1 MPTAFAP
8 PPNSYSIVVNAKVG
22 VGVLFTQTIW
32 LSLPVKSVSLSVG
45 EIDTVPD
52 IGEGV
57 VVHPKLLP
65 IKLNS

>member
-1 MPTAFAP
+1 M
-8 PPNSYSIVVNAKVG
+8 
-22 VGVLFTQTIW
+22 LFTHTIW
-32 LSLPVKSVSLSVG
+32 LSLPVKSVILSVG

-65 IKLNS
+65 NKLNS